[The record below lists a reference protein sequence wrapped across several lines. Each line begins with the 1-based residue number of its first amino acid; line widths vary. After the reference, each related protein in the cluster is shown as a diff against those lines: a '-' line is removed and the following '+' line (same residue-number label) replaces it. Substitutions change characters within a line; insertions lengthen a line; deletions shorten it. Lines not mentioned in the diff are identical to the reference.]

1 MVIAVGACKVVI
13 SPRMNQKTISNLG
26 TPSGRRVYQ
35 DLWHD
40 LIIEQR
46 SAVIPSLLRLLRTA
60 ISGAEVRLVSK
71 DASYS
76 IGHPLGLRHGFRLFM
91 EEIIVR
97 HYFNNVQA
105 LVYFGAV
112 LLLLFLGLRFAGL
125 LSEEVALIGIG
136 IEACML
142 LILFLVLFYSPEDDH
157 HEIVELEVA
166 QDPTAS
172 DEEDARDVIREVL
185 DEIEDIG
192 GTYATLGMKME
203 QLARAQEE
211 SIRELAQRV
220 GAIQGLNL
228 LESHAERLE
237 TTNTLLAQLTTAI
250 DGMNQRI
257 DMMFGKELEYHV
269 RREMERILRHGTNGT
284 DLTLPTEQHQP
295 RTER

>member
-1 MVIAVGACKVVI
+1 
-13 SPRMNQKTISNLG
+13 MNQKTISNLG
-26 TPSGRRVYQ
+26 TPAGRRLYQ

-46 SAVIPSLLRLLRTA
+46 SAVVPSLLRLLRTA

-157 HEIVELEVA
+157 HEIVELEVPE
-166 QDPTAS
+166 DPTAS

-237 TTNTLLAQLTTAI
+237 TTNTLLSQLTTAI
-250 DGMNQRI
+250 AGMNQRI

-269 RREMERILRHGTNGT
+269 RREMERILRHGANGT
-284 DLTLPTEQHQP
+284 DLTIPTEQQP
-295 RTER
+295 QGAQQ

>member
-1 MVIAVGACKVVI
+1 
-13 SPRMNQKTISNLG
+13 MNQKTISNLG

>member
-1 MVIAVGACKVVI
+1 
-13 SPRMNQKTISNLG
+13 MNQKTISNLG

-284 DLTLPTEQHQP
+284 DLTLPTEQQQP
-295 RTER
+295 RAEQ

>member
-1 MVIAVGACKVVI
+1 M
-13 SPRMNQKTISNLG
+13 
-26 TPSGRRVYQ
+26 YQ

-46 SAVIPSLLRLLRTA
+46 SAVVPSLLRLLRTA

-157 HEIVELEVA
+157 HEIVELEVPE
-166 QDPTAS
+166 DPTAS

-220 GAIQGLNL
+220 GAIQGLSL

-237 TTNTLLAQLTTAI
+237 TTNTLLSQLTTAI
-250 DGMNQRI
+250 AGMNQRI

-269 RREMERILRHGTNGT
+269 RREMERILRHGVNGT
-284 DLTLPTEQHQP
+284 DLTIPTEQQSQGAQQ
-295 RTER
+295 

>member
-1 MVIAVGACKVVI
+1 
-13 SPRMNQKTISNLG
+13 MNQKTISNLG

-269 RREMERILRHGTNGT
+269 RREMERILRHGINGT

>member
-71 DASYS
+71 DATYS

>member
-1 MVIAVGACKVVI
+1 
-13 SPRMNQKTISNLG
+13 MNQKTISNLG
-26 TPSGRRVYQ
+26 TPSGRRLYQ

-46 SAVIPSLLRLLRTA
+46 SAVVPSLLRLLRTA
-60 ISGAEVRLVSK
+60 ISGAEVRIVSK
-71 DASYS
+71 DASFN

-91 EEIIVR
+91 EEIVVR

-112 LLLLFLGLRFAGL
+112 LLLVFLGLRFAGL

-142 LILFLVLFYSPEDDH
+142 LILFLVLFYSPEDNH
-157 HEIVELEVA
+157 HEIVELEVPEA
-166 QDPTAS
+166 DATN
-172 DEEDARDVIREVL
+172 DDEDARDVIREVL

-203 QLARAQEE
+203 QLARTQEE

-220 GAIQGLNL
+220 AAIQGLNL

-237 TTNTLLAQLTTAI
+237 TTNTLLSQLTAAI

-269 RREMERILRHGTNGT
+269 RREMERMLRHGANGAEGAT
-284 DLTLPTEQHQP
+284 PMQQREGAEQ
-295 RTER
+295 

>member
-1 MVIAVGACKVVI
+1 
-13 SPRMNQKTISNLG
+13 MNQKTISNLG

-112 LLLLFLGLRFAGL
+112 LLLLFWGLRFAGL

>member
-1 MVIAVGACKVVI
+1 
-13 SPRMNQKTISNLG
+13 MNQKTISNLG

-71 DASYS
+71 DATYS

-284 DLTLPTEQHQP
+284 DLTLPTEQQQP
-295 RTER
+295 RAEQ

>member
-203 QLARAQEE
+203 QLARTQEE

-269 RREMERILRHGTNGT
+269 RREMERILRHGINGT

>member
-1 MVIAVGACKVVI
+1 
-13 SPRMNQKTISNLG
+13 MNQKTISNLG

-71 DASYS
+71 DATYS

-269 RREMERILRHGTNGT
+269 RREMERILRHGINGT
-284 DLTLPTEQHQP
+284 DLTLPTEQQQP
-295 RTER
+295 RAEQ

>member
-1 MVIAVGACKVVI
+1 
-13 SPRMNQKTISNLG
+13 MNQKTISNLG

-71 DASYS
+71 DATYS

-269 RREMERILRHGTNGT
+269 RREMERILRHGINGT

>member
-71 DASYS
+71 DATYS

-284 DLTLPTEQHQP
+284 DLTIPTEQQL
-295 RTER
+295 RAEQ

>member
-71 DASYS
+71 DATYS

-269 RREMERILRHGTNGT
+269 RREMERILRHGINGT